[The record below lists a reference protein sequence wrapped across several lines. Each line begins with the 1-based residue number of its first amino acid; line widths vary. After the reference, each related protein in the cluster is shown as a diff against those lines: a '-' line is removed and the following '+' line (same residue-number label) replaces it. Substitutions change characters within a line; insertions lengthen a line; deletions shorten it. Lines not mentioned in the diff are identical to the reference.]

1 MTHSH
6 YIPSCVPNT
15 RRTPRSLRT
24 PIITLTVILTV
35 AVVSVFN
42 PALTL
47 AKPVKEIVTSHIG
60 WEVDK
65 TTHANI
71 CTVESKDECQPGRGE
86 TPGPG
91 GGFDFI
97 HGIAVNNDP
106 SSTHYHHVYVLETAY
121 GYHDRVQELTATG
134 QFVSMFGWEVNE
146 TKDKEP
152 TATQQEKNICTA
164 TSGNT
169 CKEAVSGPAPG
180 QLDDA
185 VSITIDPA
193 TGNIYIA
200 EETNPIKQFQEER
213 IQEFSPEG
221 RFLREIGREVNETTH
236 ANICTAEEMETK
248 TAKCTIPAKQ
258 KEGTF
263 VLDTEHEG
271 FSFYDSAGQVLAFG
285 GNEDLLY
292 VGEFGRIQ
300 ELEPDGKFKRE
311 ILLGSIAGAKAGDF
325 VHTFA
330 VTQVGDIYVNYWG
343 VGNAVGTE
351 TIYELGTNGEQIDAF
366 QFRPRER
373 LSSFEYVVLTA
384 IAVDPT
390 GRLAVSEYEEG
401 YDRVGGQEKSEG
413 FYSRSRGGLYD
424 TSNGTLRQIS
434 QFANPVPYLNDPKG
448 GIRGLTFNDSDEMFA
463 GLTIPTTEST
473 SEVIGYQP
481 VPVAELS
488 AVAPSCAP
496 NGENESDVVIG
507 CSLHGEV
514 NPWGVAETSAW
525 FDWGL
530 TTGLGVETA
539 VQSVCT
545 SVCGEAGVAMGGVPV
560 KGLLPDQSIF
570 VQVVGEDAN
579 SKTPELLAGETGTF
593 TTPSVPPRIVGAP
606 AVSFVGPFSAVL
618 SGMVN
623 PENTSTTYAFQYAQ
637 ASACETLEHETG
649 HHVTVG
655 ECPGLGETSSLSSG
669 EYRKIGT
676 TLEVGGLLAGTVYR
690 YRLFAHNT
698 ASQSA
703 LDEHGGNEV
712 PEGSFTTLP
721 APIPTAVTGAASL
734 IGTTTA
740 TISGV
745 VNPDGQPA
753 VYQFELGLYNGS
765 DTKFGTVISG
775 ELSGGF
781 APVERQVALTGLQP
795 GRTYAYRVYIQSGYG
810 TSYGTIGTF
819 TTEGLPGVLVIP
831 AELGQLPVPQIKIP
845 SSKTG
850 TTVRHAGKPK
860 HKKKKHRMSKS
871 KKHHKARKGGK

>member
-15 RRTPRSLRT
+15 RRTPCSLRT
-24 PIITLTVILTV
+24 PVVTLTVILTV

-97 HGIAVNNDP
+97 QGIAVNNDP
-106 SSTHYHHVYVLETAY
+106 SSSHYHHVYVLEESHQGKHA
-121 GYHDRVQELTATG
+121 RVQELTAAG

-180 QLDDA
+180 QLDRA
-185 VSITIDPA
+185 RSITIDPA

-200 EETNPIKQFQEER
+200 EETNPIKQFLEER

-236 ANICTAEEMETK
+236 ANICTAEEMELK

-292 VGEFGRIQ
+292 VGEYGRIQ

-311 ILLGSIAGAKAGDF
+311 ILLGSIAGAKAGDS
-325 VHTFA
+325 VHTLA
-330 VTQVGDIYVNYWG
+330 VTQVGDIYINYWG
-343 VGNAVGTE
+343 VENAIGRE

-366 QFRPRER
+366 QFSPRER
-373 LSSFEYVVLTA
+373 QRSNAHVEPVR
-384 IAVDPT
+384 IALDPQ
-390 GRLAVSEYEEG
+390 GHLAVSEYEEG
-401 YDRVGGQEKSEG
+401 GG
-413 FYSRSRGGLYD
+413 YTRHRGVLD
-424 TSNGTLRQIS
+424 EISKGTLHQIS
-434 QFANPVPYLNDPKG
+434 QFADPVPPNVGDG
-448 GIRGLTFNDSDEMFA
+448 AGSIAGIQGLVFADSGEMFA
-463 GLTIPTTEST
+463 GFTITKSVTEAT
-473 SEVIGYQP
+473 SEVIGYRP

-488 AVAPSCAP
+488 AVAPSCVP
-496 NGENESDVVIG
+496 SGETETDVVIG

-530 TTGLGVETA
+530 TPGLGVETA

-637 ASACETLEHETG
+637 ASACEALEHETG

-655 ECPGLGETSSLSSG
+655 ECPGLAETSSLSSG

-676 TLEVGGLLAGTVYR
+676 TLEAGGLLAGTVYR

-765 DTKFGTVISG
+765 NTKFGTVISG

-860 HKKKKHRMSKS
+860 HKKKHRSMKS
-871 KKHHKARKGGK
+871 KHHKARKGGK

>member
-6 YIPSCVPNT
+6 YIPSCIPNT

-24 PIITLTVILTV
+24 PIVTLTVILTV
-35 AVVSVFN
+35 AVISALN
-42 PALTL
+42 PAPTL

-71 CTVESKDECQPGRGE
+71 CTVESKDECQPGRAE
-86 TPGPG
+86 TPGPS
-91 GGFDFI
+91 GGFDLI
-97 HGIAVNNDP
+97 NGIAVNNDP
-106 SSTHYHHVYVLETAY
+106 ASSHYHHVYVLEESHQGKHA
-121 GYHDRVQELTATG
+121 RVQELTAAG

-180 QLDDA
+180 QLDSA
-185 VSITIDPA
+185 NSITIDPA

-200 EETNPIKQFQEER
+200 EEMGEGRER

-236 ANICTAEEMETK
+236 SNICTAEEMELK

-263 VLDTEHEG
+263 VLDPEHEG
-271 FSFYDSAGQVLAFG
+271 FSFYDSTAAQVLAFG

-292 VGEFGRIQ
+292 VGEYGRIQ

-311 ILLGSIAGAKAGDF
+311 ILLGKPSLENHVQTIAVDSAGDMWLGDLEIGPSGERLGE
-325 VHTFA
+325 FA
-330 VTQVGDIYVNYWG
+330 FP
-343 VGNAVGTE
+343 A
-351 TIYELGTNGEQIDAF
+351 
-366 QFRPRER
+366 RER
-373 LSSFEYVVLTA
+373 LRSNEHVEPVR
-384 IAVDPT
+384 IALDPQ
-390 GRLAVSEYEEG
+390 GHLAVSEYEEG
-401 YDRVGGQEKSEG
+401 GLVGNVTEG
-413 FYSRSRGGLYD
+413 VYTRYRGVLDEISKGALH
-424 TSNGTLRQIS
+424 QMS
-434 QFANPVPYLNDPKG
+434 QFADPVPSEFPG
-448 GIRGLTFNDSDEMFA
+448 SPSGPVGVQGLVFSDTGEMYTGF
-463 GLTIPTTEST
+463 TVVESFTEAT

-496 NGENESDVVIG
+496 GGENETDVVIG

-530 TTGLGVETA
+530 TPGLGSETA

-560 KGLLPDQSIF
+560 KGLLPDQSVF

-579 SKTPELLAGETGTF
+579 SRTPELLAGETGSF

-606 AVSFVGPFSAVL
+606 AVSFVGPSSAVL

-637 ASACETLEHETG
+637 ASACEALEHETG

-765 DTKFGTVISG
+765 NTKFGTVISG

-781 APVERQVALTGLQP
+781 APVERHVGLTGLQP

-810 TSYGTIGTF
+810 TSYGTTSTF

-831 AELGQLPVPQIKIP
+831 TELGQLPVPQIKIP

-850 TTVRHAGKPK
+850 TTVRHASKPK
-860 HKKKKHRMSKS
+860 HKKKHRSTKS